1 MVQRVILFSPVSDRD
16 PCSPAKKRNDIY
28 HDGAL
33 LHIVRHY
40 HPEKVY
46 LFLTRRFRDFE
57 DKDHRFTKLL
67 LHLNPN
73 IQIEMIDCP
82 DAIQNAAAFDQFD
95 TPFHDHLE
103 RIHQDNPDAQLLVNV
118 SSGTPQMQAALYLL
132 AATLNFPVHPVQV
145 MSPEKDSNAQD
156 RYQFEL
162 GKNILVED
170 GTEYPDAEGNLVV
183 CTENRCRDVQ
193 CTNAIRTV
201 LTKNIQQLV
210 GHYDYTAALDLYES
224 SKELFH
230 TELSDLLKTAFAHI
244 SLDTKQLKELER
256 NNVNLN
262 GFYEAGLQ
270 KSLQD
275 TQNKQD
281 IQTCYDYLLYMGTL
295 IERGALN
302 DFARAFSPALTK
314 VMQLRLKAAGYD
326 IMRFCYPDRN
336 GIIRLSKQN
345 IEQKDSRF
353 LNYLNNQYRND
364 FRDGPLSAL
373 HMLYYMK
380 FLTTRK
386 KVSQDLHVPIFKKL
400 RTFEEAIR
408 NMAAHTITGITEN
421 QIRNITEEKL
431 PAQEYLDLLK
441 EEFQLA
447 AGTGK
452 LKWDALSRINQQIF
466 DVLETPKI

>member
-1 MVQRVILFSPVSDRD
+1 MAQRVILFSPVSDRD

-95 TPFHDHLE
+95 TPFHDYLE

-170 GTEYPDAEGNLVV
+170 GTEYPDAEGNPVV

-256 NNVNLN
+256 NNVTLK
-262 GFYEAGLQ
+262 GFYESALQ
-270 KSLQD
+270 NVSP
-275 TQNKQD
+275 D
-281 IQTCYDYLLYMGTL
+281 IQTCYDYLLYLGTL
-295 IERGALN
+295 IERNALN

-314 VMQLRLKAAGYD
+314 VMQLRLQAVGYD
-326 IMRFCYPDRN
+326 IMHFCYPDRN
-336 GIIRLSKQN
+336 GIIKLSTQQ
-345 IEQKDSRF
+345 IEKRDSKF
-353 LNYLNNQYRND
+353 LNYLDSRYQNG
-364 FRDGPLSAL
+364 FRAGPLSAL
-373 HMLYYMK
+373 HMLDYMEY
-380 FLTTRK
+380 LTTRK
-386 KVSQDLHVPIFKKL
+386 IVSQDLHTHIFRKL

-408 NMAAHTITGITEN
+408 NLAAHTMECITDG
-421 QIRNITEEKL
+421 QIRNIRNQQL
-431 PAQEYLDLLK
+431 SAQDYLDLLRQ
-441 EEFQLA
+441 EFQLA
-447 AGTGK
+447 AKTGK